1 MIVLLSLKC
10 YVWYDYKY
18 NYKNVVN
25 FLWLE
30 IKIRSVLLV
39 VLVYG
44 MLVVNILEN
53 VFIVINFLGNLSY

>member
-44 MLVVNILEN
+44 MK
-53 VFIVINFLGNLSY
+53 S